1 MWSTG
6 PRWQNIKRVHQGDHE
21 QLVELELPE
30 AFGNDIAK
38 FALHP
43 ALLDCAT
50 AFGQA
55 STLRDGHFLPFG
67 YGRVSVYA
75 PLPSRVFSHIRQREE
90 GPTGEIITSDIV
102 LMDEQGNELVSINGF
117 VMRRV
122 DPQSLIET
130 MEQEAPAA
138 EPETAAQ
145 PVMESQQS
153 TNDDVKFGIFPAEG
167 VEALRRILSARLGPQ
182 VIVCVEGLQRKIDRT
197 AKVTRASVEEQ
208 LANLQLPVVASERN
222 LANEY
227 VAPSTELEQLL
238 ATLWQ
243 ENLGVDKVGVED
255 DFFEL
260 GGNSL
265 VAVQVASRV
274 RGRFQVE
281 LALASLFESP
291 TVRRLAQLVEKALQD
306 KAAALSEEEA
316 VSALQQLSR
325 PAA

>member
-1 MWSTG
+1 
-6 PRWQNIKRVHQGDHE
+6 VH
-21 QLVELELPE
+21 
-30 AFGNDIAK
+30 
-38 FALHP
+38 
-43 ALLDCAT
+43 
-50 AFGQA
+50 
-55 STLRDGHFLPFG
+55 
-67 YGRVSVYA
+67 A
-75 PLPSRVFSHIRQREE
+75 PLPSRIFSHIRQREE
-90 GPTGEIITSDIV
+90 GPSGEIITSDII

-130 MEQEAPAA
+130 MEEAPAA
-138 EPETAAQ
+138 ESEAAAH

-227 VAPSTELEQLL
+227 VAPSTE
-238 ATLWQ
+238 Q
-243 ENLGVDKVGVED
+243 E
-255 DFFEL
+255 
-260 GGNSL
+260 
-265 VAVQVASRV
+265 
-274 RGRFQVE
+274 
-281 LALASLFESP
+281 
-291 TVRRLAQLVEKALQD
+291 

-316 VSALQQLSR
+316 ASALQQLSR